1 MTLLLLSYHYLVR
14 STVIG
19 ALLNGRRYRRG
30 NTSKRQGTTLMK
42 TLPLLLLLPTLLSA
56 QRVATPAT
64 LPLDTVIARH
74 LKAIGPI
81 EGITTR
87 RVSMRVTG
95 MAPFEIPVV
104 TDAMRPNLV
113 LKKVSLQGAEQ
124 LTGYDGRR
132 AWRVDPF
139 ASSSRKAT
147 DVPEAEL
154 MDFMEETDFDGP
166 LVNAAAKGNRLRYV
180 GPRVVTVAGAQL
192 PVHAVELTLANG
204 RQAVL
209 HLHATSYLEVS
220 RTQTR
225 EIMGSSVAM
234 TITPSDYRTVQGV
247 KVPFLME
254 IAIAGMP
261 APIRLQIDKVEFGVA
276 MNRAQFARPR
286 D

>member
-1 MTLLLLSYHYLVR
+1 
-14 STVIG
+14 
-19 ALLNGRRYRRG
+19 
-30 NTSKRQGTTLMK
+30 MK
-42 TLPLLLLLPTLLSA
+42 TLPLLLLVPTLLSA
-56 QRVATPAT
+56 QRVVAPAP
-64 LPLDTVIARH
+64 LPLDTVMARH
-74 LKAIGPI
+74 LKAVGPI
-81 EGITTR
+81 ERITTR

-104 TDAMRPNLV
+104 SEAMRPDLL
-113 LKKVSLQGAEQ
+113 LKKVNLQGAEQ
-124 LTGYDGRR
+124 LTGYDGRS

-139 ASSSRKAT
+139 ASSSKKAT

-180 GPRVVTVAGAQL
+180 GPRVVAVAGVQT

-209 HLHATSYLEVS
+209 HLHGTSYLEVS

-225 EIMGSSVAM
+225 DIMGSSVAM
-234 TITPSDYRTVQGV
+234 TITPSDYRVVQGV
-247 KVPFLME
+247 KVPYVME

-261 APIRLQIDKVEFGVA
+261 APIRLQIERVEFGVA
-276 MNRAQFARPR
+276 LNRAQFARP
-286 D
+286 